1 MEGYYAP
8 SNDIMGKTYHI
19 SILVKN
25 KTGLK
30 NLYKIVSIS
39 NLDYLDKKPIILKKV
54 LEENSEGLIIGSACN
69 KGELYQA
76 MIENK
81 VDEELEQIAKEYDYL
96 EIQPISNNY
105 DLIRNGKVKDE
116 KALQDI
122 NIKIEELGTKLNKLV
137 VATSDVHFI
146 NKEDAIYRKI
156 LQAEIGY
163 EDADEQPLLYFR
175 TTEEMLKEFEYLGKD
190 KAYEVVVTN
199 TNKIANICEKIKPI
213 SNEKCYPYIENSELE
228 IKELAY
234 KGAYNIYGNPLPIE
248 VEERLN
254 IELNS
259 ITENN
264 FSTLYMIAQKL
275 VQKSNSDGYIVGNRG
290 SVASS
295 LVAYCIGIT
304 EVDPI
309 KYNIPFETF
318 AGFNG
323 EKEPDIDLNFAREYQ
338 AKAQETVKEIL
349 EGSVVVKAGTI
360 GTIAEKTAYEY
371 VKQYYEDK
379 DIKPSKEEI
388 QRLTEGLVGIKRTTG
403 QHPGRVIVVTKN
415 REIYEFCPIQYLSDD
430 QNSDIITTHFD
441 YHSIDKNLLNLDI
454 LAHDTPT
461 ILHKLKILTGI
472 EPITID
478 LEDKDTMEM
487 ICTANTLAIPEF
499 GTKFVRNIILETKPT
514 TFNDL
519 IKISGLAH
527 GTNVWKN
534 NAEDLIKSG
543 IATLKEIIAFR
554 DDIMN
559 DLIQVGIESK
569 IAFEIMEKVRR
580 GKGLSKE
587 QEDLMRKNNVSDW
600 YIESCKK
607 IMYMFPK
614 AHATSYVINDF
625 RMAWYKVHYS
635 EAFYKVYFETIADI
649 DKTILNSKKKVL
661 EKLQELEEILNKET
675 DNYKIKEKIE
685 DYKIAL
691 EMLDRNISI

>member
-39 NLDYLDKKPIILKKV
+39 NLDYLDKKPIIFKKV
-54 LEENSEGLIIGSACN
+54 LEENREGLIVGSACN

-96 EIQPISNNY
+96 EIQPIGNNY

-163 EDADEQPLLYFR
+163 EDADEQPPLYFR

-213 SNEKCYPYIENSELE
+213 SNEKYYPYIENSELE

-234 KGAYNIYGNPLPIE
+234 KGAYNIYGNPLPIK

-388 QRLTEGLVGIKRTTG
+388 QRLTGGLVGIKKATG
-403 QHPGRVIVVTKN
+403 KHPGRVIVVPKN
-415 REIYEFCPIQYLSDD
+415 RAIYEFCPVQHLSDD

-454 LAHDTPT
+454 LEHDVPT

-472 EPITID
+472 EPTTID

-569 IAFEIMEKVRR
+569 IAFEIMEKVRG

-587 QEDLMRKNNVSDW
+587 QEDLMRKNNVPDW

-625 RMAWYKVHYS
+625 RMAWYKVHYP
-635 EAFYKVYFETIADI
+635 EAFYKVYFETIDDI